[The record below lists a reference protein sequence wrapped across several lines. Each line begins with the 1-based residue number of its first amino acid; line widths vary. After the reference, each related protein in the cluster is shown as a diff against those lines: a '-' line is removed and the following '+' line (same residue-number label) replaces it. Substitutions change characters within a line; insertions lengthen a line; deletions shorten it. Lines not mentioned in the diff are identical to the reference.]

1 MSPDRS
7 NDLSLKYQMFTPSGS
22 KDIRI
27 TKFEFVAKTEILC
40 QKNVKFFI
48 FDNYCLMKSNLIMFN
63 VLKYLDICSNV
74 LFGASNSEYISQMGY
89 EVHLLDSIGTLCLL
103 VLQ

>member
-7 NDLSLKYQMFTPSGS
+7 NDLFTPSGS

-48 FDNYCLMKSNLIMFN
+48 FDNYCLMKSNLIMLN
-63 VLKYLDICSNV
+63 VLKYLDICSN
-74 LFGASNSEYISQMGY
+74 SEDILQMGY
-89 EVHLLDSIGTLCLL
+89 ELHLLGLYFAPTSYSVHGFD
-103 VLQ
+103 